1 MEHDVKFLD
10 FVVKAL
16 VEKPEDVKILLTHGY
31 SEVLTYSFGNKGE
44 VALVKGLAEDKEK
57 LRTNL
62 SDGLIEAYTKN
73 YYNAP
78 LLGEKVLRMF
88 EFGSVFTK
96 KGEEKKLAL
105 IVDDGAKKS
114 SFTEEVEMILGEI
127 KRTLNL
133 TSIEGETTSTKP
145 YCIEINFGQLAG
157 TLAMPLGM
165 GEYPVLT
172 SSLVAYSSISPYPFI
187 VRDIAVWVPESLT
200 FDELLVSINEVLVD
214 DMKLL
219 AKPVAL
225 FDSFTKEG
233 RTSYAFRIIL
243 QSQEKTLTDEEA
255 NGVAGKVYDMLR
267 KKGYEV
273 R

>member
-1 MEHDVKFLD
+1 
-10 FVVKAL
+10 
-16 VEKPEDVKILLTHGY
+16 
-31 SEVLTYSFGNKGE
+31 
-44 VALVKGLAEDKEK
+44 
-57 LRTNL
+57 
-62 SDGLIEAYTKN
+62 
-73 YYNAP
+73 
-78 LLGEKVLRMF
+78 MF